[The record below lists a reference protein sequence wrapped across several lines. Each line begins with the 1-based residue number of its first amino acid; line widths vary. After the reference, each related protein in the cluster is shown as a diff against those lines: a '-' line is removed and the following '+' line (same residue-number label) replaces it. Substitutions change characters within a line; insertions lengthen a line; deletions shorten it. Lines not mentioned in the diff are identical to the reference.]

1 MQPQQYQYPPQAAPQ
16 GYAPQPQAAP
26 NGAPVFTSP
35 IAPGGGE
42 KAPRPRDMVGCLVA
56 YSPKLLTPA
65 GAPGN
70 TEGVGGSP
78 ARDRIT
84 ADLFIL
90 KTPMGPITFGGSPE
104 YERDPKPHTHTV
116 AGPAR
121 FSGVWVSNSNIVKAL
136 APNGQVL
143 AGAMVLGIIE
153 RSTVGNLPFNL
164 VDVAGTPAMNEA
176 IAIWSAL
183 QIPGSGTAYN
193 EPQPLPG
200 FAPAAPNSVQ
210 YAAPQPQPQM
220 APQAQAPAYGWPQ
233 NVPVPQQQYA
243 PPAQQG
249 YGAPA
254 QQVNQWAGAPV
265 APVQVPVSPEPP
277 PHLAAMGW
285 TAQTWV
291 PLTDAQKSQVLAANP
306 A

>member
-1 MQPQQYQYPPQAAPQ
+1 MGQPHP
-16 GYAPQPQAAP
+16 
-26 NGAPVFTSP
+26 FTSP

-56 YSPKLLTPA
+56 YAPKLFTLA

-78 ARDRIT
+78 ARDRVT

-90 KTPMGPITFGGSPE
+90 ETPNGPITFGGSPE

-116 AGPAR
+116 HGPAR

-143 AGAMVLGIIE
+143 AGAMVLGVIE

-164 VDVAGTPAMNEA
+164 VDVAGTPAMARA
-176 IAIWSAL
+176 IDIWSRL
-183 QIPGSGTAYN
+183 QVPGSGTVYN
-193 EPQPLPG
+193 DPIPLPG
-200 FAPAAPNSVQ
+200 VAAAAPANTVQ
-210 YAAPQPQPQM
+210 YGSPNAYPTVVGGPAIAQP
-220 APQAQAPAYGWPQ
+220 
-233 NVPVPQQQYA
+233 
-243 PPAQQG
+243 PPA
-249 YGAPA
+249 
-254 QQVNQWAGAPV
+254 APV
-265 APVQVPVSPEPP
+265 APVDPAYVAWPASQQAAQVAPVAPP
-277 PHLAAMGW
+277 GGPLQPPAHLVAQGW
-285 TAQTWV
+285 TAATWATLSPQQQATV
-291 PLTDAQKSQVLAANP
+291 IAGTP